1 MNCPNKLSQDSIM
14 DNTLV
19 YGLGSLLVGLLAL
32 LIKYG
37 FKSKCSNVSLCFGLI
52 KIERDI
58 EQEIEEQKIENNS
71 HSPKRELSL
80 NNI

>member
-1 MNCPNKLSQDSIM
+1 MND
-14 DNTLV
+14 TLV

-52 KIERDI
+52 KIERDV
-58 EQEIEEQKIENNS
+58 EQEIEEQKMENNS

-80 NNI
+80 RNI